1 MDMTSGDAGS
11 SSIEA
16 TADTNPENAA
26 GSSMRTHNGMFENPL
41 GNLLATVLPQHPWR
55 QWSRVAMFTLAASCV
70 VMLAAACSG
79 GGGTTPDTRE
89 AALFMQGDVLRL
101 ADCLGAG
108 SAAPCG
114 DQITALNTACAQNAA
129 KDSHDAT
136 QYDKLQPFCDRWQV
150 IGAEPVAQAR
160 PDLVKLSQDMTG
172 LATKN

>member
-1 MDMTSGDAGS
+1 
-11 SSIEA
+11 
-16 TADTNPENAA
+16 
-26 GSSMRTHNGMFENPL
+26 MFT
-41 GNLLATVLPQHPWR
+41 LLATGG
-55 QWSRVAMFTLAASCV
+55 
-70 VMLAAACSG
+70 VMLVAACSG
-79 GGGTTPDTRE
+79 GSSTTPDTQM

-101 ADCLGAG
+101 ADCLDAG

-114 DQITALNTACAQNAA
+114 DQVAALNTACAQNAA

-150 IGAEPVAQAR
+150 IAAEPVAQAR